1 MDHSFVVNVARFH
14 RTEPN
19 IYMLQGYFTDNTL
32 GSSRI
37 SAFLDGRELAV
48 ETGIR
53 QGLAVRQKYFA
64 KGIGLENIDR
74 EYDLWIHLPEGWDS
88 VCAVSDGRGRL
99 RIVQKDG
106 RKAKVIYRAGTARL
120 LKERAWIDG
129 YLETFRA
136 DDKKVCIGG
145 WAVADAACRFRVY
158 DGNGDRLEAE
168 VTRHFRQD
176 ILDNYPEIDQ
186 PDGADEAACFGY
198 EVSFDKPAT
207 RRITLA
213 VGTKRRQ
220 SLYRLDV
227 EKGLGKGMKIPMVQK
242 AAAYFKR
249 YGLARTVKRVG
260 QKVSEKMTGEREGY
274 MTWRKHTLPSKEELA
289 AQREHHFEREP
300 LFSIVVPLYRTDEKL
315 LRALVE
321 SVRAQTY
328 ANWELCLSDG
338 SGEPSP
344 LTPLLQEFEKSDSRI
359 RAVSTGQQLG
369 IAQNTNQA
377 LSAARGEFIAFADH
391 DDLLPAWALY
401 ECARE
406 INEHPGTQMIYSDED
421 KITMNG
427 KEFFQPH
434 FKSDFNIDLLTSMNY
449 FCHLVVVCR
458 ELLVKVRLDG
468 QSMAEAAG
476 PLGDGIWFDPAFDGA
491 QDYDFVLRCVE
502 QAGEEAIR
510 HIPKVLYHWRSHP
523 ASTSENPESKRY
535 AFEAGMRAVQAHFD
549 RIGVPA
555 QVSMGAYPGLYRVKY
570 IIPQPEP
577 LVSII
582 IPNKDHAQDLEK
594 CVTSILERS
603 SYRNFEFVI
612 VENGSQTQEIF
623 DCYERLKARCG
634 NFTVLTWEEGFN
646 YSAINNFGV
655 TAAKG
660 DYFLF
665 LNNDTEMTDPDL
677 IAELVGPCLRQE
689 VGAVGARLFYED
701 GTIQHAGVI
710 IGYGGIA
717 GHAFQ
722 GMGGSE
728 NGYFSRIICQ
738 SDLSAVTA
746 ACMLV
751 KRSAFEAAG
760 GFDPV
765 LAVAFNDIDLC
776 LKIRREGY
784 LVVYN
789 PFAVMTHYESKSRG
803 MEDTPGKIARFNKEA
818 DVLLRRW
825 ADILRDGDPYYNPNL
840 SLDRVDFGLKKF

>member
-1 MDHSFVVNVARFH
+1 MDHSFVVSVARFH
-14 RTEPN
+14 RTDPDT
-19 IYMLQGYFTDNTL
+19 YVLQGYFTDNTL

-37 SAFLDGRELAV
+37 CAFFGGLRLDV
-48 ETGIR
+48 QTGIR

-64 KGIGLENIDR
+64 RGTGLENIDR
-74 EYDLWIHLPEGWDS
+74 EYDLWVKLPEGWDRS
-88 VCAVSDGRGRL
+88 GGSEN
-99 RIVQKDG
+99 G
-106 RKAKVIYRAGTARL
+106 RKLKVLQTDGEKTKVIFRAGAARL
-120 LKERAWIDG
+120 KKERRWIDG
-129 YLETFRA
+129 YLETFRTDA
-136 DDKKVCIGG
+136 ESIYVGG
-145 WAVADAACRFRVY
+145 WAVADAPCRMRVY
-158 DGNGDRLEAE
+158 DGKGNALQTQ
-168 VTRHFRQD
+168 VTWHFRQD
-176 ILDNYPEIDQ
+176 ILDNYPEIGQVTDR
-186 PDGADEAACFGY
+186 PGAEEKKEDSLSFGY
-198 EVSFDKPAT
+198 EVSFKKPDT
-207 RRITLA
+207 KRVTLVA
-213 VGTKRRQ
+213 GTKRRR
-220 SLYRLDV
+220 SAYHLNI
-227 EKGLGKGMKIPMVQK
+227 EKGLGKGMKIPMAAK

-249 YGLARTVKRVG
+249 YGLIRTFRRVG
-260 QKVSEKMTGEREGY
+260 QKVNEKMTGEREGY
-274 MTWRKHTLPSKEELA
+274 MAWRKHTLPSKEKLE
-289 AQREHHFEREP
+289 AQRQCHFENEP
-300 LFSIVVPLYRTDEKL
+300 LFSIVVPLYKTDEKL

-321 SVRAQTY
+321 SVRQQTY

-344 LTPLLQEFEKSDSRI
+344 LSGVLQDFEKSDPRI
-359 RAVSTGQQLG
+359 RVVSTGRQLG

-377 LSAARGEFIAFADH
+377 LSIAGGDYIAFADH

-427 KEFFQPH
+427 KEYFQPH
-434 FKSDFNIDLLTSMNY
+434 FKSDFNIDLLTGMNY
-449 FCHLVVVCR
+449 FCHLVVVSR
-458 ELLVKVRLDG
+458 ALLMKVKPEDSD
-468 QSMAEAAG
+468 Q
-476 PLGDGIWFDPAFDGA
+476 WFDPAFDGA

-502 QAGEEAIR
+502 MAGSADVIR

-535 AFEAGMRAVQAHFD
+535 AFEAGARAVQAHFD
-549 RIGVPA
+549 RIGVKA
-555 QVSMGAYPGLYRVKY
+555 EVSMGAYPGLYRVKY
-570 IIPQPEP
+570 AVPDPKP

-582 IPNKDHAQDLEK
+582 IPNKDHVEDLRK
-594 CVTSILERS
+594 CVASIVDRS

-612 VENGSQTQEIF
+612 VENGSSTQEIF
-623 DCYERLKARCG
+623 DYYRECESRFD
-634 NFTVLTWEEGFN
+634 NFRVLTWNEGFN

-655 TAAKG
+655 AQAKG

-665 LNNDTEMTDPDL
+665 LNNDTELTDPDL
-677 IAELVGPCLRQE
+677 IAELVGPCLRDE

-722 GMGGSE
+722 GMGGGE

-751 KRSAFEAAG
+751 KRSAFEQAG

-776 LKIRREGY
+776 LKIRSAGY
-784 LVVYN
+784 LIVYN

-818 DVLLRRW
+818 DVLLSRW
-825 ADILRDGDPYYNPNL
+825 KEILQNGDPYYNPNL
-840 SLDRVDFGLKKF
+840 SLDRADFGLKKF